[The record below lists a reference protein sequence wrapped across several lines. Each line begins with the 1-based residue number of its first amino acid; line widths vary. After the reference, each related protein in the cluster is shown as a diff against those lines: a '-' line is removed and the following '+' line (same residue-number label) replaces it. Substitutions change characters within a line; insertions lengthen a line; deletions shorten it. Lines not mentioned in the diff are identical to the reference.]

1 MVIFGG
7 WIADVALSVRGVFSS
22 TRKPVAAGVAAIA
35 LILLH
40 LA

>member
-7 WIADVALSVRGVFSS
+7 WIADAALSARGAFSS
-22 TRKPVAAGVAAIA
+22 TRKLVTAGVATIA